1 MLASASSAASIPAS
15 HIASTPA
22 LELSAPGEGLHG
34 LDIRALQHG
43 YSDSDEHSGREQR
56 NELDCHCPET
66 ADGQRPGVP
75 LPNLWGIR
83 NGTIGLAP
91 SAVQQPIHCH
101 QRQRGLNT
109 NCAETRAAS
118 STRAAPR
125 TCVHVSSR
133 CVFIIIMAFSIS
145 VRGRLST
152 PVHGVP

>member
-118 STRAAPR
+118 STMAAPR

-133 CVFIIIMAFSIS
+133 PGVCLLFIMAFFI
-145 VRGRLST
+145 LCT
-152 PVHGVP
+152 WPT